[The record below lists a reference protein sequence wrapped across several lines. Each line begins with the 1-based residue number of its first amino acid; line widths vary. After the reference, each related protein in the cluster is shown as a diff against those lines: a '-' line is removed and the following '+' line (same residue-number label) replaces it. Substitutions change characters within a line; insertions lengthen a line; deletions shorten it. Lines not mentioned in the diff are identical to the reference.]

1 VPQSVADRA
10 YGRLYARFA
19 RLVATGRSEVDLAPL
34 QIVADIFL
42 RASRTVA
49 PPFHW

>member
-1 VPQSVADRA
+1 VADRA

-19 RLVATGRSEVDLAPL
+19 RLVAAGRSEVDLAPL

-42 RASRTVA
+42 RTGRKAA